1 MLATYTI
8 TQNGLANG
16 NVIAQPF
23 TVEVTK
29 MIYQDDDYKTQL
41 VITSCC
47 KNQADQHCGNDDIA
61 EVLNFDLPAMGSSK
75 NADLTATFEIAL
87 TTAYGGNWSK
97 N

>member
-8 TQNGLANG
+8 TQNGSSNG

-29 MIYQDDDYKTQL
+29 LTYMEEPSSNL
-41 VITSCC
+41 VVYSCC
-47 KNQADQHCGNDDIA
+47 KNQANEHCGNDDIA
-61 EVLNFDLPAMGSSK
+61 GVLVFDLPAMSSSK
-75 NADLTATFEIAL
+75 NADLTATFETAL
-87 TTAYGGNWSK
+87 TAAYGGNWSK